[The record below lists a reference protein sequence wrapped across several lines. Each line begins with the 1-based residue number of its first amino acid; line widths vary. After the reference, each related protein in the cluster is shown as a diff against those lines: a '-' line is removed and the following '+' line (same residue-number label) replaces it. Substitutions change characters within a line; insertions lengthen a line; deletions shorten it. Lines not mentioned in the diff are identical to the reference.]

1 MKEITSPSVSA
12 EFERFLR
19 VFHYLVI
26 SNTCQDVGGLEIIAA
41 KASVSLLRYADL
53 FPADRAFYEA
63 GYKAKVSGIIK
74 FVRLHFFKCLL
85 FQFKGY
91 RMG

>member
-1 MKEITSPSVSA
+1 M

-19 VFHYLVI
+19 LFHYTMI
-26 SNTCQDVGGLEIIAA
+26 SNTCQNVSGLEVIAT

-63 GYKAKVSGIIK
+63 GMKAKVYI
-74 FVRLHFFKCLL
+74 FMKCDVFDVNLESN
-85 FQFKGY
+85 
-91 RMG
+91 

>member
-1 MKEITSPSVSA
+1 M

-26 SNTCQDVGGLEIIAA
+26 GQICQSVGGLEVIAA

-53 FPADRAFYEA
+53 FPADRAFYDA
-63 GYKAKVSGIIK
+63 GIKSKVS
-74 FVRLHFFKCLL
+74 
-85 FQFKGY
+85 
-91 RMG
+91 